1 MDRIFTLISDC
12 DAMYKAVLC
21 TIANDPGVPVSEA
34 EQTVENLRGRGVFVK
49 YLCYGDEG
57 HGLMKMADKLDCY
70 PQVVQFLKQH
80 LL

>member
-1 MDRIFTLISDC
+1 MVIHG
-12 DAMYKAVLC
+12 
-21 TIANDPGVPVSEA
+21 ANDPRVPVSEA
-34 EQTVENLRGRGVFVK
+34 EQIVENLRRRGVSVK

-57 HGLMKMADKLDCY
+57 HGIMKMANKLDCY

>member
-1 MDRIFTLISDC
+1 MDRIYAAISDC
-12 DAMYKAVLC
+12 DAMYKAALC

-34 EQTVENLRGRGVFVK
+34 EQIVENLRGRGVFVK

-57 HGLMKMADKLDCY
+57 HGIMKTANKLDCY